1 MKRIQFSLGN
11 VRVTVK
17 VTAQDTD
24 MSRVRP
30 MNHEMRLA
38 QIEEERRAT
47 FTRFI

>member
-11 VRVTVK
+11 VRISVK
-17 VTAQDTD
+17 VTAQDTV

-38 QIEEERRAT
+38 QIEEERRAVL
-47 FTRFI
+47 TRF